1 MIHTAGQ
8 VVMLKNIANGLAP
21 ISAIAIGDGAYDTT
35 FNVPIAPSPGDTA
48 LRAMIYRDTTIQY
61 VRVLTPSTGLSPR
74 ILFRHSF
81 SNQSVPSIGRDISY
95 INEVGLFAL
104 DPDSDQLV
112 LVASKAFNNR
122 AFRVPA
128 SGRSPANDI
137 RTISWEVF
145 GG

>member
-8 VVMLKNIANGLAP
+8 LVMLKNIASGLAP
-21 ISAIAIGDGAYDTT
+21 ISAIAIGDGGYDTT
-35 FNVPIAPSPGDTA
+35 FNVPIAPSPGDTE
-48 LRAMIYRDTTIQY
+48 LRAEVFRDTTIQY

-74 ILFRHSF
+74 LLFRHSF
-81 SNQSVPSIGRDISY
+81 SNQSVPPIDRDVAY

-112 LVASKAFNNR
+112 LVASKTFNNR
-122 AFRVPA
+122 AFRVPSA
-128 SGRSPANDI
+128 GRSPANDI